1 MNKAVMISIQPRW
14 CELIASGK
22 KTIEVR
28 KTRPQIETPFKI
40 YIYCTMGETIRNISG
55 GRTMAP
61 YKEFWVGKPLNNI
74 SKGRWIGNGK
84 VIGEFVCKKIT
95 GTALWRLEGNTGRC
109 AERTEFEK
117 MVPQLACLSMAEIE
131 KYAGSETRGIYCWHI
146 SDLVIYDKP
155 KELSDF
161 FRMCPSFD
169 VAFGSC
175 WNCNAAVGEECECGL
190 DGMIPL
196 SRPPQ
201 SWCYVDG
208 FIKKDGDSNG

>member
-1 MNKAVMISIQPRW
+1 MNKAVMISIQPKW
-14 CELIASGK
+14 CGLIASGA
-22 KTIEVR
+22 KTVEVR
-28 KTRPQIETPFKI
+28 KTRPQIETPFKC
-40 YIYCTMGETIRNISG
+40 YIYETKQPLRWNKAHNAVVGLRG
-55 GRTMAP
+55 G
-61 YKEFWVGKPLNNI
+61 
-74 SKGRWIGNGK
+74 S

-117 MVPQLACLSMAEIE
+117 MVPQLACLSLDEIE

-155 KELSDF
+155 KELSNF

-196 SRPPQ
+196 SRSPQ

-208 FIKKDGDSNG
+208 LIEKDGEGNE

>member
-1 MNKAVMISIQPRW
+1 MNKAVMISIQPKW
-14 CELIASGK
+14 CELIASGA
-22 KTIEVR
+22 KTVEVR
-28 KTRPQIETPFKI
+28 KTRPQIETPFKC
-40 YIYCTMGETIRNISG
+40 YIYCTIDGFKSVFQE
-55 GRTMAP
+55 
-61 YKEFWVGKPLNNI
+61 KPFLSHNAHVC
-74 SKGRWIGNGK
+74 NGK
-84 VIGEFVCKKIT
+84 VIGEFVCKEIT
-95 GTALWRLEGNTGRC
+95 ITALWRLEGNTGRC

-117 MVPQLACLSMAEIE
+117 MVPQLACLSLDEIE

-208 FIKKDGDSNG
+208 FFEKDGESND

>member
-1 MNKAVMISIQPRW
+1 MMSKGVMISIQPKW
-14 CELIASGK
+14 CELIVSGK

-28 KTRPQIETPFKI
+28 KTRPQIETPFKC
-40 YIYCTMGETIRNISG
+40 YIYCTRSKKYRNLREMDKAFG
-55 GRTMAP
+55 GGM
-61 YKEFWVGKPLNNI
+61 
-74 SKGRWIGNGK
+74 
-84 VIGEFVCKKIT
+84 VIGEFVCRKIT

-117 MVPQLACLSMAEIE
+117 MVPQLACLSLDEIE

-196 SRPPQ
+196 SRSPQ

-208 FIKKDGDSNG
+208 FIEKDGD